1 LYSILKT
8 NSQESIGWNHL
19 PKVELKYT
27 LYGKDE
33 TGSNP
38 VLTANLKTKTMSIN
52 IDWSSREDEN
62 ITCTFR
68 GEYNGIGFTINANW
82 NSWDDWDI
90 DSIEYD
96 QEVENSE
103 EVAKEISDLFYE
115 NMD

>member
-1 LYSILKT
+1 M
-8 NSQESIGWNHL
+8 
-19 PKVELKYT
+19 
-27 LYGKDE
+27 
-33 TGSNP
+33 SN
-38 VLTANLKTKTMSIN
+38 IN

-90 DSIEYD
+90 DSIDYD

-103 EVAKEISDLFYE
+103 EVFKEISDLFYE

>member
-1 LYSILKT
+1 MVIAPRVKKHRACGHYNGS
-8 NSQESIGWNHL
+8 
-19 PKVELKYT
+19 PF
-27 LYGKDE
+27 
-33 TGSNP
+33 TGSSP
-38 VLTANLKTKTMSIN
+38 VLTANLKTKTMSNIN

-96 QEVENSE
+96 EEVENSE